1 MRLYENFIDGE
12 WVTSRSDATLENVNP
27 ATGDILGLVRLSR
40 AEEAREAIAHAAAA
54 FEKWRSTPAPIRG
67 QIVLRA
73 AALLAERKE
82 RVAALITREEGKT
95 LGESMGEVERTI
107 RILEYAAGEARR
119 LRGETLPSELP
130 DNFIYTVRQPLGVV
144 GIITP
149 WNVPLAIPAWKIA
162 PALVAGN
169 TVVLKPSPLVP
180 ETATC
185 LVELFAEA
193 GVPPG
198 VLNMILG
205 EGETVGQEIVQHPHV
220 RALSFT
226 GSTAVGLKLYEHA
239 AGRGIKIQCEMGG
252 KNAVLVLED
261 ADVSLA
267 VDATVQGAFGATGQR
282 CSATSRAI
290 VVEAIADRFVELM
303 RERAARL
310 RVGPGEAPE
319 TDMGPVVDRNHL
331 DAVLSYIALGREEGA
346 ELISGGRRLTE
357 GRLGRGYFVEP
368 TIFDHVR
375 PTMRIAQEEIFGP
388 VLSIIRVKDFDEAV
402 RVANSVRYG
411 LSCSIFTRDVS
422 RVFTFAD
429 RVEAGI
435 VHINSPTTGGEAH
448 VPFGGLK
455 SSGIGPREQG
465 STQLDFYTELKVVY
479 VDYTGRARRTNLY

>member
-12 WVTSRSDATLENVNP
+12 WVTSRSDATIENVNP
-27 ATGDILGLVRLSR
+27 ATGDILGLVPLSR
-40 AEEAREAIAHAAAA
+40 AEEAHEAIAHAAAA

-67 QIVLRA
+67 QIVLRT

-82 RVAALITREEGKT
+82 AVAALITREEGKT

-130 DNFIYTVRQPLGVV
+130 ENFIYTVRQPLGVV

-169 TVVLKPSPLVP
+169 TVVFKPSPLVP

-205 EGETVGQEIVQHPHV
+205 EGETVGQEIVQHPLV
-220 RALSFT
+220 RAISFT

-239 AGRGIKIQCEMGG
+239 ARRGIKIQCEMGG

-290 VVEAIADRFVELM
+290 VIEAVADRFVALL

-310 RVGPGEAPE
+310 RVGPGEEPE

-331 DAVLSYIALGREEGA
+331 DTVLSYIALGREEGA
-346 ELISGGRRLTE
+346 ELIYGGRRLTK

-411 LSCSIFTRDVS
+411 LSCSVFTRDVS

-429 RVEAGI
+429 RVEAGV

-479 VDYTGRARRTNLY
+479 VDYTGRARRTDLY